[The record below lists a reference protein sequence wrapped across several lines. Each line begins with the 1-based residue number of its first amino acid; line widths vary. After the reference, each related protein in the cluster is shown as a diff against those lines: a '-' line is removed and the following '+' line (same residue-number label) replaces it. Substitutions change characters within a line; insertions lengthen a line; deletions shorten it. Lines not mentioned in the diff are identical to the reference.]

1 MHVIPIHSQVLSV
14 QLPVSDMVEPP
25 SQRQIPQ
32 LTQQPPLNI
41 LTNSAGPRLPNGR
54 SISLLDLQDA
64 NNHGPMGPPLQG
76 ATACLSGVGSKAS
89 ICLSTPP
96 LIPEPVLHSDQV
108 PPRDNQPQSAPQM
121 RRLRAAVS
129 QQHNLQ
135 PLSFQNPVY
144 HLSNPPH
151 CIATRSSSENL
162 SSESSQAS
170 HSTSDEFSVQ
180 VGAID
185 GAPPCSSPHGLGGKW
200 SNQKVDCSS
209 PARCTLGGGKLP
221 AATAIAILCQNSA
234 AGTAHV
240 IKVEQQSRAGG
251 GARTPQSLTQ
261 SALPHNGDSSLNVE
275 VMTSGP
281 TAQQPLTYAVE
292 STSLP
297 PRNSSQLPQQVQPKP
312 RRLLDR
318 QQGT

>member
-14 QLPVSDMVEPP
+14 QPPVSAMVEPP

-32 LTQQPPLNI
+32 LTQQPPLTNI

-54 SISLLDLQDA
+54 SISLLDLQDP

-76 ATACLSGVGSKAS
+76 ATVCIGEVGPKAS
-89 ICLSTPP
+89 ICTPP
-96 LIPEPVLHSDQV
+96 LIPEPVLFSDQV
-108 PPRDNQPQSAPQM
+108 PPRDNQPQSAPQV

-162 SSESSQAS
+162 SSENSQAS
-170 HSTSDEFSVQ
+170 HSASDEFSIQ
-180 VGAID
+180 VGATD
-185 GAPPCSSPHGLGGKW
+185 GAALCSSPRSLGGKRR
-200 SNQKVDCSS
+200 NQKVDCSS

-251 GARTPQSLTQ
+251 GARTPQSLAQ
-261 SALPHNGDSSLNVE
+261 SALPHNGDSSVNVE

-281 TAQQPLTYAVE
+281 TAQQPLTYAME

-297 PRNSSQLPQQVQPKP
+297 PRNSSQLPQQVQPEP